1 MVDIER
7 TAQLR
12 SMKRKATGLLVL
24 AALVFVFALV
34 VEDEGGWL
42 GYVRATAEAAMVGG
56 LADWFAVTALF
67 RHPLGLRIP
76 HTAIVPTRKDQ
87 IGASLGEFVQENF
100 LTRSVIA
107 DKLAEAHVARRAA
120 AWLSDPANAAE
131 VAGQGGA
138 ALSGIVEVLRDDDV
152 RDAIDQVVISRL
164 RALPVAPMAGRVL
177 DIVTASGRHHE
188 LFEAALNGL
197 MRTLDERKAFLRE
210 RFATESPW
218 WVPEPIDDRVFERI
232 FGGVLAFVGEVASD
246 PNHEL
251 RRHVDDRLRAL
262 VADLQS
268 SPEMLARGEDLKTEL
283 LTHPAVRQW
292 SASLWDDLKQSLLRQ
307 AGDPT
312 SPLRRRVERALVSAA
327 ESVTADPQLQAK
339 IDAWVQSAVGYLV
352 EQYRHEVADLIST
365 TVEKWD
371 AQDTST
377 RIETQIGRDLQF
389 IRINGTLVG
398 GLVGLILH
406 TVSRFAG

>member
-406 TVSRFAG
+406 TVSQFAG

>member
-100 LTRSVIA
+100 LTRAVIA
-107 DKLAEAHVARRAA
+107 DKLADAHVARRAA
-120 AWLSDPANAAE
+120 LWLSDPANAAE

-268 SPEMLARGEDLKTEL
+268 SPEMLARGEDLRTEL
-283 LTHPAVRQW
+283 LTHPAAREW
-292 SASLWDDLKQSLLRQ
+292 SASLWADLKQSLLRQ

-312 SPLRRRVERALVSAA
+312 SPLRRRVERSLVSAA
-327 ESVTADPQLQAK
+327 ESVSADPQLQAK